1 MLEFPLD
8 RIVVLYK
15 TIPYRI
21 VPYWI
26 VPYGLFQVTGI
37 ATKGASTNTP

>member
-1 MLEFPLD
+1 MFEFPLD
-8 RIVVLYK
+8 RIVVSYE

-26 VPYGLFQVTGI
+26 VPYDLFQVTGI
-37 ATKGASTNTP
+37 ATKGASINTP

>member
-15 TIPYRI
+15 PILYGT

-26 VPYGLFQVTGI
+26 VPYGLFHVTGI
-37 ATKGASTNTP
+37 ATKGASINTP

>member
-21 VPYWI
+21 VPY
-26 VPYGLFQVTGI
+26 GLFQVTGI